1 MTDET
6 QKLLIAAVFSLAAA
20 YFLTHLH
27 ETVAIPQGDFNGV
40 AYTYNTVTGKVT
52 TVCRALYCL
61 TPKTE
66 I

>member
-1 MTDET
+1 MKDET

-27 ETVAIPQGDFNGV
+27 GVATVPRGNTYGF

-52 TVCRALYCL
+52 AVCGGVACF
-61 TPKTE
+61 TPEKE
-66 I
+66 